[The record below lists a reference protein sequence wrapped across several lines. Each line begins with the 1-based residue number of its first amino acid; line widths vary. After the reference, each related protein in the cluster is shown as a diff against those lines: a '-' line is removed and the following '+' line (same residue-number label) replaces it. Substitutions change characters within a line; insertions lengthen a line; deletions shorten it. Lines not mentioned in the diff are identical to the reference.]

1 MLKKVGICKNWVW
14 YFKGR
19 MDYKKIVKNYWK
31 GRWVLWFF
39 VVVIVY
45 FGRIVLSVNLVI
57 YIRVCFDFDSYDRK
71 IV

>member
-1 MLKKVGICKNWVW
+1 
-14 YFKGR
+14 
-19 MDYKKIVKNYWK
+19 MDYKILLKIFEKVDEYYKC
-31 GRWVLWFF
+31 F

-57 YIRVCFDFDSYDRK
+57 YIRVCFDFDSYCRK